1 VIPFR
6 YFGGA
11 ELAVTADFMTETRK
25 LAAIFAAD
33 VVGYSRLAGMDE
45 DRTLARLRALRNDL
59 LDPTIAMHQGR
70 VVKRTGDGLLVE
82 FRSVV
87 EAVRCAIAVQD
98 GMIERNAEVPP
109 EQHIKFR
116 VGIHL
121 GDVVEESDGDL
132 MGDGVNIAARL
143 EGVAQ
148 PGAICLSE
156 DAYRQVRDR
165 LNETFVDL
173 GDQALKNIARP
184 VRVYAIKTGSGGSAI
199 APPAA
204 LAVDAHTSG
213 SPRLSIVVLPFA
225 NIGGDPEQ
233 EYFADGVTE
242 SLTIDLSRIAGAFV
256 IARNTAFT
264 YKGKPFDVKQIGRE
278 LGVRYV
284 LEGSVQRGGNRMR
297 VNVQLI
303 DAESGAHLWAERFD
317 KPVADLFD
325 MQDEIVARLAG
336 TLSAHL
342 VAAEARRAE
351 RTPDPDSMDLYFQ
364 GMARINR
371 GETPEHAAQAK
382 QFFARALA
390 LDPGNVEAL
399 VGGAFVDSVVG
410 AHMFSNDRAERLAAA
425 EAAATKALSLA
436 PNHAWAH
443 MVLGNVQIFTNRP
456 LQGIAQCERALA
468 LDRNLA
474 MAHSYIGDA
483 KITIGRSEDT
493 EAHVEEAL
501 RLSPRDAAAYVWMAG
516 AGVAKLYLGADQAA
530 VAWLRRA
537 IENNRNQPIAHFWL
551 AAALAFLGRLDE
563 ARIAAQAGRALDPA
577 FTIARFRNAAATDN
591 PIYLGQRERV
601 CDGMRKAGVPE
612 G

>member
-1 VIPFR
+1 VASER
-6 YFGGA
+6 V
-11 ELAVTADFMTETRK
+11 ERK
-25 LAAIFAAD
+25 LAAILAAD
-33 VVGYSRLAGMDE
+33 VAGYSRMAGVDE
-45 DRTLARLRALRNDL
+45 ERTLARLRALRGDL
-59 LDPTIAMHQGR
+59 IDPAIAAHRGR
-70 VVKRTGDGLLVE
+70 IVKRTGDGILVE

-87 EAVRCAIAVQD
+87 DAVRCAIEVQN
-98 GMIERNAEVPP
+98 GMAERNAGLPP
-109 EQHIKFR
+109 ERRIEFR

-121 GDVVEESDGDL
+121 GDVIEEVDGDL

-143 EGVAQ
+143 EGIAE
-148 PGAICLSE
+148 PRGICLSE

-165 LNETFVDL
+165 LDEGFVDL
-173 GDQALKNIARP
+173 GDQTLKNIARP
-184 VRVYAIKTGSGGSAI
+184 VRAFAIKIGPDGA
-199 APPAA
+199 AAAPAA
-204 LAVDAHTSG
+204 RASTPG
-213 SPRLSIVVLPFA
+213 PPRLSMVVLPFA

-242 SLTIDLSRIAGAFV
+242 SLTTDLSRIAGAFV

-264 YKGKPFDVKQIGRE
+264 YKGMPFDVKTIGRE

-317 KPVADLFD
+317 KPLADLFD

-351 RTPDPDSMDLYFQ
+351 RAPDPDSMDLYFQ
-364 GMARINR
+364 GMASINR
-371 GETPEHAAQAK
+371 GETPEYAAQAK
-382 QFFARALA
+382 EFFARALA

-425 EAAATKALSLA
+425 EAAATKVLSLA

-443 MVLGNVQIFTNRP
+443 MILGNVQIFTNRP
-456 LQGIAQCERALA
+456 LQGIAQCERALG

-474 MAHSYIGDA
+474 MAHAYIGNA
-483 KITIGRSEDT
+483 KICIGRSEEM
-493 EAHVEEAL
+493 EAHVLEAL
-501 RLSPRDAAAYVWMAG
+501 RLSPRDTTAYVWMAG
-516 AGVAKLYLGADQAA
+516 AGVAKLYLGADEAA

-537 IENNRNQPIAHFWL
+537 IENNRNQAIAHFWL
-551 AAALAFLGRLDE
+551 AAALALLDRVDE
-563 ARIAAQAGRALDPA
+563 ARAAAQAGLALDPA
-577 FTIARFRNAAATDN
+577 FAVTRFRNAAATDN
-591 PIYLGQRERV
+591 PVYLRQRERA
-601 CDGMRKAGVPE
+601 CYGMRKAGVPE